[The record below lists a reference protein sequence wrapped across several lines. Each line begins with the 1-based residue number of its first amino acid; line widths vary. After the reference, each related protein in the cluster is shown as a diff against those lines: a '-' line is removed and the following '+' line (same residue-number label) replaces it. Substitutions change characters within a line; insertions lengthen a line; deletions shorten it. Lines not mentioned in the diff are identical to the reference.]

1 MSHANP
7 VRYYPQG
14 NKRFQQ
20 LSFERSVGNQTQMF
34 YRNSND
40 QPNFRHGRS
49 YNRNNHGTNNTLGG
63 YNGKQ
68 YNCHYHNTK
77 PSKQL
82 FNYRREHQESLDGKL
97 FRAIKEYANNLY
109 SLFLMEMDVKLHCT
123 TNFNFLSVT
132 RTFFTVPGYFDGADH
147 ESDNHFQKLAL
158 VF

>member
-109 SLFLMEMDVKLHCT
+109 SLFLMEMDVKLSV
-123 TNFNFLSVT
+123 NSPKRGREYYRIWNSLSNTQVVI
-132 RTFFTVPGYFDGADH
+132 RNYEEVKI
-147 ESDNHFQKLAL
+147 QKRKL
-158 VF
+158 